1 MTERAPISWITASAR
16 VQDNRDKP
24 NRKAPSRRLGP
35 LATVASRRWRMGGVG
50 VVGGRGCR
58 GLGPLVA
65 EEGESALGTP
75 VREVAVLAALQGER
89 ERGRV
94 SLVHPGLLLLLGGH
108 RFV

>member
-16 VQDNRDKP
+16 VQENRDKP

-35 LATVASRRWRMGGVG
+35 LAAVASRRWRMGGVG

-75 VREVAVLAALQGER
+75 VREVAVLAALQSMR
-89 ERGRV
+89 EGREGQLGQTRG
-94 SLVHPGLLLLLGGH
+94 SIQ
-108 RFV
+108 